1 MTSFFANVTDWATK
15 RNIPKGSTA
24 KKQRGK
30 TYEELGELAEAIAK
44 SNTDKLKDGIGDCA
58 VTTVNT
64 ALCMGFNVEELGE
77 RAANHVELA
86 RITCANLDNDD
97 ILNDFVLA
105 TAKLG
110 IERGKGNTGVELKEV
125 TDSYSLLMQAI
136 VSLELL
142 AERFGLTFEECQD
155 FAWDEIKDRKGMAI
169 NQVFVKEADIPGSVH
184 SLLGREVA
192 FVIEADPYDPDAHDS
207 HDIWMAD
214 VAQIVGK
221 RISGYFDGL
230 DGVIS
235 VSSRLD
241 DLYYVSMLW
250 SCSGLVGE
258 CRVNYATPGTH
269 TDRPHVDGTKH
280 PEIINTPV
288 TGYRI
293 SSNEMGIVVIPGVR
307 LDPVDVYAIP
317 GFHWKS
323 ESVPG

>member
-64 ALCMGFNVEELGE
+64 ALCMGFDVEKLGQQ
-77 RAANHVELA
+77 AAGNAELA
-86 RITCANLDNDD
+86 RITGANLDNDD

-110 IERGKGNTGVELKEV
+110 IERGKGNTGVELAEV
-125 TDSYSLLMQAI
+125 SDSYALLVQAI
-136 VSLELL
+136 VSLDLL
-142 AERFGLTFEECQD
+142 AGRFGLTFEECQD

-169 NQVFVKEADIPGSVH
+169 NQVFVKEADVNGSVH

-192 FVIEADPYDPDAHDS
+192 FVIAADPYDPETHDS

-221 RISGYFDGL
+221 RIRGYFDGL

-250 SCSGLVGE
+250 SCAGLVGE
-258 CRVNYATPGTH
+258 CRVNYVTPGTH
-269 TDRPHVDGTKH
+269 TERPTVDGTKH
-280 PEIINTPV
+280 PGITNTPI

-293 SSNEMGIVVIPGVR
+293 SSNELGIVVMPGVR

-317 GFHWKS
+317 GFDWKTTS
-323 ESVPG
+323 IGG